1 VVLQFADSS
10 QTWPAQT
17 HSLFRTE
24 GRAKR
29 PSVLF
34 FIVEPQG
41 SGFEQ
46 GTEELTMNI
55 SRQKSKIGLM
65 QGIALAAVLLA
76 LTGGLAWGMG
86 SRVPAVGMEVEDFR
100 LTDLD
105 GRQQSLSQYRGKIV
119 LVNFWATWCKPCTT
133 EMPAMQASF
142 DKLRDKGFVV
152 LAINELED
160 DAKVREHIKQ
170 YGHTFPVL
178 MDRDN
183 KVANQFGV
191 FGLPVSVF
199 IDEKGRVQE
208 YIKGGL
214 LTEDKIN
221 QTVLRIQGGKPIQA
235 ASAR

>member
-1 VVLQFADSS
+1 MRTAIAGMSIVIVV
-10 QTWPAQT
+10 
-17 HSLFRTE
+17 
-24 GRAKR
+24 
-29 PSVLF
+29 
-34 FIVEPQG
+34 
-41 SGFEQ
+41 
-46 GTEELTMNI
+46 
-55 SRQKSKIGLM
+55 
-65 QGIALAAVLLA
+65 AVLGLSA
-76 LTGGLAWGMG
+76 LDGWSMG
-86 SRVPAVGMEVEDFR
+86 SRVPAVGMQAEDFR
-100 LTDLD
+100 LVDLE
-105 GRQQSLSQYRGKIV
+105 GKPQSLSQYRGKVV

-133 EMPAMQASF
+133 EMPAMQSSF

-199 IDEKGRVQE
+199 VDEKGVVQE

-214 LTEDKIN
+214 LTEQKI
-221 QTVLRIQGGKPIQA
+221 QEVVDRLQSQATVKA
-235 ASAR
+235 AALK

>member
-1 VVLQFADSS
+1 MKPRRSN
-10 QTWPAQT
+10 
-17 HSLFRTE
+17 
-24 GRAKR
+24 
-29 PSVLF
+29 
-34 FIVEPQG
+34 IVIMVI
-41 SGFEQ
+41 
-46 GTEELTMNI
+46 TL
-55 SRQKSKIGLM
+55 LV
-65 QGIALAAVLLA
+65 ALA
-76 LTGGLAWGMG
+76 GLPAFDSWSMG
-86 SRVPAVGMEVEDFR
+86 SRVPTVGMQAEDFQ

-105 GRQQSLSQYRGKIV
+105 GKTQTLSQYRGKIV

-133 EMPAMQASF
+133 EMPAMQATY
-142 DKLRDKGFVV
+142 DKLRSKGFVV

-199 IDEKGRVQE
+199 IDQEGRVQE

-214 LTEDKIN
+214 LTEDKIH
-221 QTVLRIQGGKPIQA
+221 QTVQRIQENKPTQA
-235 ASAR
+235 ASAK

>member
-1 VVLQFADSS
+1 MRSTRFCRYLVAAGMAL
-10 QTWPAQT
+10 
-17 HSLFRTE
+17 
-24 GRAKR
+24 G
-29 PSVLF
+29 
-34 FIVEPQG
+34 
-41 SGFEQ
+41 
-46 GTEELTMNI
+46 
-55 SRQKSKIGLM
+55 
-65 QGIALAAVLLA
+65 LAAVMELPQS
-76 LTGGLAWGMG
+76 WSMG
-86 SRVPAVGMEVEDFR
+86 SRVPTVGTPADEFH

-105 GRQQSLSQYRGKIV
+105 GKAHSLSQYRGKVV

-133 EMPAMQASF
+133 EMPAMQTSF

-160 DAKVREHIKQ
+160 DAKVRDHIKQ

-199 IDEKGRVQE
+199 IDQQGRVQE

-214 LTEDKIN
+214 LTEQMINDVVAKI
-221 QTVLRIQGGKPIQA
+221 QKQEPIKA
-235 ASAR
+235 ASLR

>member
-1 VVLQFADSS
+1 MRS
-10 QTWPAQT
+10 QKY
-17 HSLFRTE
+17 R
-24 GRAKR
+24 
-29 PSVLF
+29 SVLAA
-34 FIVEPQG
+34 
-41 SGFEQ
+41 
-46 GTEELTMNI
+46 
-55 SRQKSKIGLM
+55 
-65 QGIALAAVLLA
+65 ALVVAAFLA
-76 LTGGLAWGMG
+76 YPSLDGWSMG
-86 SRVPAVGMEVEDFR
+86 SRVPAVGMPVDEFR
-100 LTDLD
+100 LVDLD
-105 GRQQSLSQYRGKIV
+105 GKTHSLSQYRGKVV

-160 DAKVREHIKQ
+160 DAKVRDHIKQ

-199 IDEKGRVQE
+199 IDQQGRVQE

-214 LTEDKIN
+214 LTEQMINDVVAKI
-221 QTVLRIQGGKPIQA
+221 QQQEPVKA
-235 ASAR
+235 ASLR